1 MGFIAYPAAAEHSD
15 AVPAADAVTNTA
27 FRHVIGN
34 KEDVA
39 NETADQASL
48 VGLNRQVL
56 VEAREIK
63 RHHHNWGIGIGPAAS
78 ASGTD
83 HVADALGATAA
94 PAGVQTSFTLACA
107 ANNDW
112 GTEVQI
118 CTIECQA
125 GIAGSGD
132 GQFDL
137 PVDLTADSDANVYVA
152 DWDNNRIQKFDSG
165 GNFIYQWGQ
174 YGDSEGDLSEPY
186 GVAVDASGNVYVA
199 DSDNNRIQKFDS
211 GGGFQRMWGWG
222 VDDGSDEFQVCTV
235 SCQAGI
241 AGSGDGQFDLPA
253 GVAAS
258 SDGHVYVADLVNN
271 RIQKFDLNE
280 RFLVKWGSERA
291 ADGLLDIPIGVAAD
305 AFGNVYVA
313 DAYNNRIQ
321 KFDPGGEFQHKWG

>member
-118 CTIECQA
+118 WGATDCATVLATGKQGA
-125 GIAGSGD
+125 
-132 GQFDL
+132 FDL
-137 PVDLTADSDANVYVA
+137 HRCLPTGTNSDKQSWLLCLIFDATSAANGLTNGTYTIMPIFVENADKAQHHNTMFTEKSDA
-152 DWDNNRIQKFDSG
+152 
-165 GNFIYQWGQ
+165 
-174 YGDSEGDLSEPY
+174 
-186 GVAVDASGNVYVA
+186 GVMVWAKLACTSQAAAKTVD
-199 DSDNNRIQKFDS
+199 
-211 GGGFQRMWGWG
+211 FQFEVHGYP
-222 VDDGSDEFQVCTV
+222 V
-235 SCQAGI
+235 
-241 AGSGDGQFDLPA
+241 
-253 GVAAS
+253 
-258 SDGHVYVADLVNN
+258 
-271 RIQKFDLNE
+271 
-280 RFLVKWGSERA
+280 
-291 ADGLLDIPIGVAAD
+291 
-305 AFGNVYVA
+305 
-313 DAYNNRIQ
+313 
-321 KFDPGGEFQHKWG
+321 